1 MLDVGGG
8 LGGPARLCAA
18 THGCSVRGIDLT
30 PEYIAAGNAISSWPA
45 IAAATGGRVTLAV
58 ADALDMSAEVAD
70 GSVDA
75 AYMLH
80 VGMNIADKRGLAAE
94 IFRALRSGGRFG
106 VFDMMAG
113 VGEGAALAFPLPFAS
128 YAQRPIPLLLA
139 PVQLSV
145 QPVDRSGCRRECA
158 PCGRAQRNPSV
169 PSADRRA
176 LCPFAAADQ
185 GRGGLRAGHGRRLPG
200 GLCRGGV

>member
-1 MLDVGGG
+1 MGAG

-18 THGCSVRGIDLT
+18 THGCTVRGIDLT

-113 VGEGAALAFPLPFAS
+113 AGEGAALAFPLPFAS
-128 YAQRPIPLLLA
+128 YA
-139 PVQLSV
+139 
-145 QPVDRSGCRRECA
+145 D
-158 PCGRAQRNPSV
+158 AQSFSRG
-169 PSADRRA
+169 
-176 LCPFAAADQ
+176 AAF
-185 GRGGLRAGHGRRLPG
+185 
-200 GLCRGGV
+200 V